1 MQAIAEMGMI
11 KAQGDREQAMSEAEW
26 KQLSNL
32 IENDRRERVSGPIYI
47 RTHMMHIYRYI
58 RTYTYKHTYI
68 YDASSVI
75 SFALA
80 SLLFSMGVLMK
91 IASTARFSMG
101 TTRGTACTASFSV
114 STTILTACTAR
125 FSTDT
130 TILTVCTARF
140 SMGTTIMTACTV
152 FFLVRCLQPRRQV
165 QRSAYTCVACHTT
178 SMTHEAR

>member
-1 MQAIAEMGMI
+1 MGMI

-47 RTHMMHIYRYI
+47 RTHMMHIYSYI

-80 SLLFSMGVLMK
+80 SLLSM
-91 IASTARFSMG
+91 
-101 TTRGTACTASFSV
+101 
-114 STTILTACTAR
+114 
-125 FSTDT
+125 
-130 TILTVCTARF
+130 
-140 SMGTTIMTACTV
+140 
-152 FFLVRCLQPRRQV
+152 V
-165 QRSAYTCVACHTT
+165 QYGCIDEDCIHSKVQYGYNKRDRMHSKL
-178 SMTHEAR
+178 